1 MYLGLKEMRYEKLR
15 FSLLTGV
22 MILIALVVFV
32 LAGLADGLSQGNRQA
47 IDQWQAKYVYLNKDA
62 NKNISASQL
71 TTDAKKDVKGT
82 DVAAVSTDSTVLR
95 KRGNNTKIDVSAIGT
110 ESKAFTMPKIIHGH
124 AITGSNQIIIS
135 QNLRDQGIK
144 VGDQIRLGSNTTLLK
159 VVGSYQAST
168 YSIAPTLY
176 TSLGTIANLKAA
188 GMPVTKPLSINAIVT
203 KTSHLTGTKH
213 NLQRLPINDFIQ
225 NLPGYSAEQTT
236 LNTMIYFLFAM
247 SLAIIGIFMYVL
259 TLQKSSLFG
268 VLKVEGIG
276 TRHILASVVTQA
288 AVMSVI
294 SVAIG
299 LLVTI
304 GIGSIAPS
312 GMPFALNYPQL
323 GIYAISLILAS
334 ILGSLLSWRTIAK
347 INPVTAI
354 K

>member
-15 FSLLTGV
+15 YSLLTGV
-22 MILIALVVFV
+22 MVLIALVVFI
-32 LAGLADGLSQGNRQA
+32 LAGLAGGLSQGNRLA
-47 IDQWQAKYVYLNKDA
+47 VDQWQAKYVYLNKDA
-62 NKNISASQL
+62 NKNIMASQL
-71 TTDAKKDVKGT
+71 TTDATNDVKGKQ
-82 DVAAVSTDSTVLR
+82 VANIALDSTVVR
-95 KRGNNTKIDVSAIGT
+95 KIGSNNKIDISALGT
-110 ESKAFTMPKIIHGH
+110 ANNSFIMPKVTSGH
-124 AITGSNQIIIS
+124 KVQRDNQIIIA
-135 QNLRDQGIK
+135 QNLKDQGIK
-144 VGDQIRLGSNTTLLK
+144 IGDKVRLGSNDTKLT
-159 VVGSYQAST
+159 VVGSYGKST
-168 YSIAPTLY
+168 YSIAPTMY
-176 TSLGTIANLKAA
+176 MNLATLAKIKAA
-188 GMPVTKPLSINAIVT
+188 GTPVTKPLGINAIIT
-203 KTSHLTGTKH
+203 KDSQLSGNKH

-259 TLQKSSLFG
+259 TLQKQSLFG

-299 LLVTI
+299 LLITI
-304 GIGSIAPS
+304 GIGAIAPT